1 MDLHSISDF
10 SKSIWDCNFLHI
22 FNFLCD
28 LSKRAVKCFLS
39 QSFLEKSRAVF
50 EKVFRNY
57 PKERSF
63 RWELLFSESIF
74 PYKTNKA
81 SNYFN
86 FINKCI
92 INSPLVD
99 KNKYLRE
106 KRFPKIL
113 IRFNVSIDF
122 NSFRISFW
130 CVFLEW
136 RKADKGIKLEL

>member
-10 SKSIWDCNFLHI
+10 SKSIWHCSFVHI
-22 FNFLCD
+22 FNFLYD

-39 QSFLEKSRAVF
+39 QSFLEKSGAVF
-50 EKVFRNY
+50 KKVFRNY

-92 INSPLVD
+92 INFPLVD
-99 KNKYLRE
+99 KNKYLRQ

-130 CVFLEW
+130 CMFLEW
-136 RKADKGIKLEL
+136 RKAGKDIKLEL